1 MLRPGATAQDE
12 ALHHQ
17 NNKISP
23 GKASYVSQQQNVV
36 LCINCSIRLEIQ
48 GSTLSLHFP
57 QEKEA
62 ASILSVNAPK
72 QDVHIQVSNPF
83 NGCRNNECR
92 PVGAN
97 WQSDS
102 QDVQWWCKHASGCL
116 FQAAYLL
123 PSSICGTL
131 AILTPGLT
139 SIHPIHYLSLF
150 CAGSQGGGA
159 SPS

>member
-1 MLRPGATAQDE
+1 M
-12 ALHHQ
+12 
-17 NNKISP
+17 
-23 GKASYVSQQQNVV
+23 
-36 LCINCSIRLEIQ
+36 
-48 GSTLSLHFP
+48 
-57 QEKEA
+57 
-62 ASILSVNAPK
+62 
-72 QDVHIQVSNPF
+72 SNPF

-139 SIHPIHYLSLF
+139 SIHPIHYLSLL

-159 SPS
+159 SPSWQFITRLTFGDKQPYILTVAPIYTNLDSILHLTHMLDHPEGTKADAQRPRSGRESNLLAHISTR